1 MLEAAK
7 AVLIYLYRHRHCGLT
22 FEAEPSDLKGY
33 SDSDWAVQHSTS
45 GWILQWQRACISW
58 GSQKQRTIALSS
70 CEAEIVALS
79 EASKDVLYFR
89 KVMDELQVLPEGAT
103 RLATDNKAAHD
114 LSYNPEHHKRT
125 KHVERRHF
133 FVRECV
139 EDMKISVPLVK
150 TTENLAD
157 FFTKPLPAK
166 AFFKLRNTIMNIKSE
181 HE

>member
-1 MLEAAK
+1 MGR
-7 AVLIYLYRHRHCGLT
+7 YLKKVPRLVQKFEWLT
-22 FEAEPSDLKGY
+22 KITDVPGY

-45 GWILQWQRACISW
+45 GWLLQWQSACISW

-79 EASKDVLYFR
+79 EAAKDTLYFR
-89 KVMDELQVLPEGAT
+89 KILEELGVPHAGAT

-125 KHVERRHF
+125 KHVDRRHF
-133 FVRECV
+133 FIRECV
-139 EDMKISVPLVK
+139 EDMKITVPLVK
-150 TTENLAD
+150 TTDNLAD

-166 AFFKLRNTIMNIKSE
+166 TFYNMRNAIMNIRSN
-181 HE
+181 